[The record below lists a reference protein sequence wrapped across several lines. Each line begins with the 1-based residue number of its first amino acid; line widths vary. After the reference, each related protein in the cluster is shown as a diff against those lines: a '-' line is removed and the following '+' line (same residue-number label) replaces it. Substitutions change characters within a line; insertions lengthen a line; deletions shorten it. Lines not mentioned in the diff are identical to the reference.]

1 MQACLQFLSECSR
14 TSETKFLKLSLRDD
28 CKTIRKMTNNVIHD
42 KSKAFAI
49 RIIRFVRYLQTEKK
63 DFILSNQTLRSGT
76 SIGANIR
83 ESRNAQS
90 SADFINK
97 LSIALKEADETAYWL
112 ELLFESD
119 TIDQAMFNSLYNDN
133 KELIALLTSIIKTTK
148 NNN

>member
-1 MQACLQFLSECSR
+1 
-14 TSETKFLKLSLRDD
+14 
-28 CKTIRKMTNNVIHD
+28 MTNNVIHD

-63 DFILSNQTLRSGT
+63 DFILSNQILRSGT
-76 SIGANIR
+76 STGANIR

-90 SADFINK
+90 TADFINK

-112 ELLFESD
+112 ELLSGSD